1 MSALRDTAI
10 YALGVLLA
18 RAAPVVTI
26 PLLAHGLPAA
36 DYGRLETLV
45 MIAELGG
52 LLAGGGLSASVF
64 RWAVLGDAAARRRAG
79 AEALGAA
86 TGLAL
91 VTALLGVLLLPMA
104 SALLPTPASTTE
116 LQLIAV
122 SFAIAAAVETPL
134 ALMRAEGRALRFTL
148 LTVARLGL
156 QIVLMA
162 AFLHEG
168 YGVTGA
174 LAAGA
179 LASTALALAL
189 MADLVPRIGWRLPG
203 RTALSQHALYGGPLM
218 LAGLAG
224 FAQAAGDRWIV
235 GEAFGP
241 VELALY
247 ALAVKAAAFTAL
259 AVRPYD
265 MWWEANRMRLRDG
278 PDGRRRVLKAQIVGI
293 ALGAA
298 AALVMAS
305 LGPWALR
312 LATPEA
318 YHGAADLL
326 PLAAAVGALNV
337 VAAYA
342 GAGVYFRRTGFALL
356 WANVAAAAAALWLYA
371 VAIPLWGLEGAL
383 AARGVSYVLRA
394 TLYVAI
400 SALGDHGP
408 RVPAAHQAEAQGARC
423 VGEAAS
429 RALCSSS

>member
-10 YALGVLLA
+10 YAVGVLLA

-26 PLLAHGLPAA
+26 PLLAHGLSAA
-36 DYGRLETLV
+36 EYGRLETLV

-86 TGLAL
+86 TLLAL
-91 VTALLGVLLLPMA
+91 MTALLGVLLLPLA
-104 SALLPTPASTTE
+104 APLLPTPASDTE
-116 LQLIAV
+116 LRLIAV

-134 ALMRAEGRALRFTL
+134 ALMRAENRALHFTL

-162 AFLHEG
+162 VFLRAG
-168 YGVTGA
+168 WGVTGA

-179 LASTALALAL
+179 IASAALALAL

-203 RTALSQHALYGGPLM
+203 REALTQHGLYGGPLM

-235 GEAFGP
+235 GDAFGA
-241 VELALY
+241 VDLALY

-278 PDGRRRVLKAQIVGI
+278 PDGRRRVLRAQVIGVS
-293 ALGAA
+293 LGAG
-298 AALVMAS
+298 AALAMAA

-312 LATPEA
+312 LATPA
-318 YHGAADLL
+318 PYHGAADLL

-337 VAAYA
+337 MAAYA

-356 WANVAAAAAALWLYA
+356 GANGVTAVAALGLYA
-371 VAIPLWGLEGAL
+371 LMIPIWGLEGAL
-383 AARGVSYVLRA
+383 AARGISYMLRA
-394 TLYVAI
+394 VLYVAI
-400 SALGDHGP
+400 SAAGDRRCGP
-408 RVPAAHQAEAQGARC
+408 V
-423 VGEAAS
+423 AAS
-429 RALCSSS
+429 AATA

>member
-10 YALGVLLA
+10 YAVGVLLA
-18 RAAPVVTI
+18 RAAPVITI
-26 PLLAHGLPAA
+26 PLLAHGLPTAE
-36 DYGRLETLV
+36 YGRLETLV

-64 RWAVLGDAAARRRAG
+64 RWAVLGDATARRRAG

-86 TGLAL
+86 TVLATM
-91 VTALLGVLLLPMA
+91 TALLGVLLLPLAA
-104 SALLPTPASTTE
+104 SLLPTHASATE
-116 LQLIAV
+116 LRLIAV

-134 ALMRAEGRALRFTL
+134 ALMRAEGRAMRFTL
-148 LTVARLGL
+148 LTVARLVL

-162 AFLHEG
+162 VFLHAG
-168 YGVTGA
+168 WGVTGA

-179 LASTALALAL
+179 IASAALALAL
-189 MADLVPRIGWRLPG
+189 LADLVPRTGWRLPG
-203 RTALSQHALYGGPLM
+203 REALSQHGLYGGPLM

-241 VELALY
+241 VELAFY

-278 PDGRRRVLKAQIVGI
+278 PDGRRRVLRAQLVGVG
-293 ALGAA
+293 LGAV
-298 AALVMAS
+298 AALAMAL

-312 LATPEA
+312 LATPA
-318 YHGAADLL
+318 PYHDAAALL

-337 VAAYA
+337 LAAYA

-356 WANVAAAAAALWLYA
+356 GANLVAAAAALGLYA
-371 VAIPLWGLEGAL
+371 AMIPVWGLQGAL
-383 AARGVSYVLRA
+383 AARGISYMLRA
-394 TLYVAI
+394 MLYVAI
-400 SALGDHGP
+400 SVHGD
-408 RVPAAHQAEAQGARC
+408 RAAAVKAPPNVRRQ
-423 VGEAAS
+423 S
-429 RALCSSS
+429 RAGRFLETT